1 MMTKL
6 LLKSLYR
13 RMLPMELRKFFFN
26 WVLLRNTFCAVMR
39 EALAFEQRCT
49 YLTDMRP
56 LRVCPHSRGGGA
68 ALHAGP
74 TFTPLLGL
82 FSGAV
87 SVGRT
92 LLCTRKVMVVGKT
105 AVHFCPQISRLV
117 GQFINPAEEMPRF
130 YSEEGR
136 DGKVWELRV

>member
-1 MMTKL
+1 MTKL

-56 LRVCPHSRGGGA
+56 LRVCPHSRGGGCGSA
-68 ALHAGP
+68 RRPHVHSFAWP
-74 TFTPLLGL
+74 VFW
-82 FSGAV
+82 SGFC
-87 SVGRT
+87 RPD
-92 LLCTRKVMVVGKT
+92 T
-105 AVHFCPQISRLV
+105 AVH
-117 GQFINPAEEMPRF
+117 
-130 YSEEGR
+130 
-136 DGKVWELRV
+136 